1 MLSGPV
7 ALLGFTCVKYSWC
20 NVIWAS
26 GFVGIHM
33 LKRAPNLVLACIEPL
48 KMILLSKLLYSKY
61 HESACVFAKHRD
73 SQNNWRIDSVH
84 WLYCHVSGVTCK
96 YTINTTAILPRLVG
110 RLVTGFQEHSASVSH
125 TLFCCCC
132 LLLLSIRAVVHQS
145 WHRWPLCVTSRHHR
159 TCKAVDLSPRES

>member
-1 MLSGPV
+1 MPKVLVVQCYLGQWLCWDSHGLGTRDAVLSGPV

-20 NVIWAS
+20 SVIWAS

-96 YTINTTAILPRLVG
+96 YTINTTAILPRWCNDLQVHYKHHSYTATLV
-110 RLVTGFQEHSASVSH
+110 
-125 TLFCCCC
+125 
-132 LLLLSIRAVVHQS
+132 
-145 WHRWPLCVTSRHHR
+145 
-159 TCKAVDLSPRES
+159 